1 MVPPAKS
8 GEDQD
13 DAYVGEQSGPEVLPE
28 EEDID
33 THDDTHEHQHVDRN
47 RKVPAHDSCLAVPPH
62 ARVQSVGR

>member
-1 MVPPAKS
+1 
-8 GEDQD
+8 
-13 DAYVGEQSGPEVLPE
+13 VLPE